1 MKISAII
8 STFNRAGFLPGLFDS
23 LKNQTLPADAF
34 EVIIINNNSTDNTE
48 LLSGEFLKNREGIRV
63 RYFTESSQGLS
74 FARNRGI
81 REAAGELVT
90 FIDDDALPA
99 KDFLEKSV
107 SFFDDHPEA
116 GASGGRILL
125 QFMGS
130 KPGWYNRFLSPLLGY
145 FNYGN
150 RTRQFKN
157 NYFRGSNMTFRKSL
171 FDKFEPFNTKL
182 GRTGDTLTGG
192 EEKELFYRL
201 KKNGIQLWY
210 NADAV
215 VHHLVPAERTTVEFI
230 RKQARG
236 TGRGK
241 RIQAQIEGDFSI
253 LKTLISEDLK
263 WAATVFISLFYFIT
277 FRFQKGIMII
287 KFRYWVSRA
296 LISTEKESGNGKQ
309 K

>member
-8 STFNRAGFLPGLFDS
+8 STYNRARFLPGLFDS
-23 LKNQTLPADAF
+23 LKDQTIHPEDF
-34 EVIIINNNSTDNTE
+34 EVIIINNNSTDETE
-48 LLSGEFLKNREGIRV
+48 LLSREFLNNIKGVKV
-63 RYFTESSQGLS
+63 RYFTETSQGLS

-99 KDFLEKSV
+99 KDFLEKTV
-107 SFFDDHPEA
+107 RFFDEHPEA
-116 GASGGRILL
+116 GASGGKILL
-125 QFMGS
+125 QFIEK
-130 KPGWYNRFLSPLLGY
+130 KPAWYNRFLSPLLGY

-150 RTRQFKN
+150 RTRLFKR

-171 FDKFEPFNTKL
+171 FDTFEPFSTRL
-182 GRTGDTLTGG
+182 GRTGDILTGG

-201 KKNGIQLWY
+201 KNNGIQLWY
-210 NADAV
+210 NAEAV
-215 VHHLVPAERTTVEFI
+215 VYHLVPAERTTVDFI
-230 RKQARG
+230 REQASG
-236 TGRGK
+236 TGRGQ

-263 WAATVFISLFYFIT
+263 WAATVFISLFYFLT
-277 FRFQKGIMII
+277 LRFRKAIMII
-287 KFRYWVSRA
+287 KFRYWVSMA
-296 LISTEKESGNGKQ
+296 LLSNAAGNDKQ

>member
-1 MKISAII
+1 LKISAII

-23 LKNQTLPADAF
+23 LKIQTLPADDF

-48 LLSGEFLKNREGIRV
+48 LLSRGFLNNSKGIRV
-63 RYFTESSQGLS
+63 RYFTEINQGLS

-81 REAAGELVT
+81 KEAGGELVT

-107 SFFDDHPEA
+107 SFFDEHPEA
-116 GASGGRILL
+116 GASGGKILL
-125 QFMGS
+125 RFMS
-130 KPGWYNRFLSPLLGY
+130 IKPGWYNIFLAPLLGY
-145 FNYGN
+145 FNHGN
-150 RTRQFKN
+150 RTRLFKN

-171 FDKFEPFNTKL
+171 FDTFEPFNTKL

-201 KKNGIQLWY
+201 KKNGVQLWY
-210 NADAV
+210 NAEAV
-215 VHHLVPAERTTVEFI
+215 VYHLVPAERTTADFI
-230 RKQARG
+230 MKQAIG

-253 LKTLISEDLK
+253 LKTLISEDLR
-263 WAATVFISLFYFIT
+263 WAATVFISLFYFLT
-277 FRFQKGIMII
+277 LRFRKGIMII
-287 KFRYWVSRA
+287 KFRYWVSRG
-296 LISTEKESGNGKQ
+296 LLMS
-309 K
+309 